1 METLLN
7 QVENKRI
14 DSHNERK
21 QLSIEF
27 CRKILEKNGETY
39 TDEMIIRIRR
49 LLYKIGYLDY
59 KLFIEKRNSKLV
71 STWKD

>member
-1 METLLN
+1 MENLPI

-14 DSHNERK
+14 DSPNERK

-27 CRKILEKNGETY
+27 FRKILEQNGETY

-59 KLFIEKRNSKLV
+59 KLFIEKRNSKFV
-71 STWKD
+71 STGKD

>member
-1 METLLN
+1 MET
-7 QVENKRI
+7 QPIRVENKRI
-14 DSHNERK
+14 DSPNERK

-49 LLYKIGYLDY
+49 LLYKTGYLDY
-59 KLFIEKRNSKLV
+59 KLFIEKRNNKLV
-71 STWKD
+71 STCKD